1 MIKKVS
7 KWIAAG
13 ALVLPLAAHASI
25 FQFNASL
32 NNANELAA
40 GVASA
45 ATATGLATLFYNDN
59 GTVSLTDDTYNFSMS
74 VFGLTGGNTPGT
86 AASAY
91 HIHGAATTSQTATVR
106 VALDSAPFAALNSGS
121 TLLVG
126 GNNVSAPTTLFTN
139 ANFPTPTSFLDI
151 LKGGLAYVNV
161 HTFVNGSGAVRG
173 QLLQVAVV
181 PEPETYGMLLAGLA
195 LIGTIARRRKNAA

>member
-1 MIKKVS
+1 MLKKVS
-7 KWIAAG
+7 KWLSAG

-25 FQFNASL
+25 FQFNAAL
-32 NNANELAA
+32 NGGNEV
-40 GVASA
+40 GVLSA
-45 ATATGLATLFYNDN
+45 ATATGVATLSYNDN
-59 GTVSLTDDTYNFSMS
+59 GTVALTDDTYNFSMS
-74 VFGLTGGNTPGT
+74 VFGLTGGAAPGT
-86 AASAY
+86 AASAF
-91 HIHGAATTSQTATVR
+91 HIHGAATTTQNAAVR
-106 VALDSAPFAALNSGS
+106 VALDSAPFIALNSGT

-161 HTFVNGSGAVRG
+161 HTAAIPSGAVRG